1 MIELHLHK
9 LKDKIPDADYVLEK
23 TDKLFDIISFL
34 TPKFSGKWKI
44 ILIDPKLKFIKEL
57 LRNESIPEWL
67 DVSIYIGQKKLNS
80 IVLDFP
86 NYQPKAKTRKEE
98 FDEIIKNLN
107 HVIDESAKRLL
118 FKALGSSLDELRD
131 VVDKLDK
138 ECKQETI
145 TLKQVRNSVNFV
157 KRVYASD
164 VVNAF
169 LIGDARRW
177 NLYNALVKELG
188 MEISYYA
195 IYKYVK
201 TLLKEKGE
209 YLQNKDVKQY
219 IIKKIDAPLIC
230 YTYVLFANSNNHNQ
244 LYGLMYAIEHRS
256 KESMERIQYVNLQ

>member
-9 LKDKIPDADYVLEK
+9 PKEKIPDADYVLEK
-23 TDKLFDIISFL
+23 TDKFFDIIKFL

-44 ILIDPKLKFIKEL
+44 ILIDPKLKFTKEL
-57 LRNESIPEWL
+57 LKDETIPDWI
-67 DVSIYIGQKKLNS
+67 DVSIYVGQKKLTS
-80 IVLDFP
+80 VVLEFP
-86 NYQPKAKTRKEE
+86 KYQPKSKTRKEE
-98 FDEIIKNLN
+98 FEDIIKTMN
-107 HVIDESAKRLL
+107 HVIDESAKRAL
-118 FKALGSSLDELRD
+118 FKALGSSSEELRD
-131 VVDKLDK
+131 VVEKLDK
-138 ECKQETI
+138 ECTQETI
-145 TLKQVRNSVNFV
+145 TLKQVRNSINYV

-177 NLYNALVKELG
+177 YLYNALVKELG

-201 TLLKEKGE
+201 TLLKEKSE

-219 IIKKIDAPLIC
+219 IVKKIDAPLIC
-230 YTYVLFANSNNHNQ
+230 YTYVLFANSNNYNQ